1 MNVVDHLGP
10 TAISAPSTAEKP
22 QMQTHQSRAV
32 EVDGN
37 AHGRRMLGHPTAPVQ
52 YAVPVQRHR
61 GPIGQERLKAQ
72 PGRSA
77 RRCLLGM
84 SGPYPVGATSRATR
98 KRPMQPSRRL
108 HRRAPSPRSAASGSA
123 PPRGRALASPAGDL
137 AERGHQVVE
146 KDRLREAGPS
156 RRRVLSCPGCLPES
170 APFVPYE
177 VRLAASW
184 SACDV
189 PSRLALVVC

>member
-22 QMQTHQSRAV
+22 QMQTHQSRAD

-98 KRPMQPSRRL
+98 KRPMQRPRRL
-108 HRRAPSPRSAASGSA
+108 HRRAHHHRDPPRRVQPHREVERQRARPATLRNAATRSSRRIASGKQARRDAAFSAA
-123 PPRGRALASPAGDL
+123 
-137 AERGHQVVE
+137 
-146 KDRLREAGPS
+146 
-156 RRRVLSCPGCLPES
+156 RVAFQNQRLSCPTKCGLL
-170 APFVPYE
+170 
-177 VRLAASW
+177 RLGQ
-184 SACDV
+184 
-189 PSRLALVVC
+189 LAMFLRD